1 MAKSK
6 KRGGE
11 KAHRKR
17 LNQRNQG
24 VKLQMKKQQQMFTQL
39 MEETMKR
46 MKEEQM
52 SGETSTSETVKL
64 NTDGF
69 VQSAEIL

>member
-24 VKLQMKKQQQMFTQL
+24 VKLQMKKQQQMFVIIFV
-39 MEETMKR
+39 TM
-46 MKEEQM
+46 
-52 SGETSTSETVKL
+52 
-64 NTDGF
+64 
-69 VQSAEIL
+69 II